1 MFGHKSNERTLS
13 TCWQAGQT
21 VVQSGLGTPRV
32 AGQFIATVR
41 TIWVAVALF
50 GFFDAFVCGIQ
61 TGKIPRYTVLCLK
74 KITNETQ
81 LRDVQKTWNSV
92 TELLKSNKNLAYG
105 IL

>member
-1 MFGHKSNERTLS
+1 MSVQINVKNRKQMFGHKSNERTLS

-21 VVQSGLGTPRV
+21 VVQSGLGTPCI

-74 KITNETQ
+74 KIATRCT
-81 LRDVQKTWNSV
+81 
-92 TELLKSNKNLAYG
+92 KNLEFSYR
-105 IL
+105 IIKK